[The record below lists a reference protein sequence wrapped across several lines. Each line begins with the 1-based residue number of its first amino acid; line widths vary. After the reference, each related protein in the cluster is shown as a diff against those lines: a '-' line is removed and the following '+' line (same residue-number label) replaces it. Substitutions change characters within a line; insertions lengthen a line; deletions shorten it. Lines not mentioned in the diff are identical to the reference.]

1 MHDEKAQKA
10 GVVRAKRI
18 PLSELLRVLKTT
30 RGNVTRAAES
40 LGVSRELI
48 HRRVGLDTI
57 QQIRQDADNWR
68 VDIALVQLDKALLMG
83 ERWAVEKILNSRAGY
98 GDQQNHAVTIVKIIE
113 GVDETK
119 L

>member
-1 MHDEKAQKA
+1 MTKNH
-10 GVVRAKRI
+10 GVRI
-18 PLSELLRVLKTT
+18 PLAELLNALKKS
-30 RGNVTRAAES
+30 RGNVTHAAEA
-40 LGVSRELI
+40 LGTTRELI
-48 HRRVGLDTI
+48 HRRVGLEAI
-57 QQIRQDADNWR
+57 QQIRQDADTWR
-68 VDIALVQLDKALLMG
+68 VDIALLQLDKALLAG